1 MKMTSLTKSLASLA
15 ITALVFS
22 GMGNLSIQSVAQA
35 QNGPPGGP
43 GGNFDPQQ
51 FRQMM
56 MDRFREQFEVKDDDE
71 WKLIQER
78 IEKVMEARQAAGGFG
93 GMRMGR
99 GPGGPGGRGPMGGQ
113 GPEGEA
119 LQNALESKA
128 SADTI
133 KAKLAQLREAR
144 KVNQAKL
151 EQAQEELRKVLT
163 LRQEATAVLAGLLK

>member
-1 MKMTSLTKSLASLA
+1 MKTNQIIKSLTALA
-15 ITALVFS
+15 IMATVLSGTA
-22 GMGNLSIQSVAQA
+22 NLSKRATAYA

-43 GGNFDPQQ
+43 PGNFDPQQ

-71 WKLIQER
+71 WKLIQDR
-78 IEKVMEARQAAGGFG
+78 IEKVMEARRAAGGFG
-93 GMRMGR
+93 GMGFGR
-99 GPGGPGGRGPMGGQ
+99 PGGPGGRGPMGGGQ

-128 SADTI
+128 SPDTI
-133 KAKLAQLREAR
+133 KAKLALFREAR
-144 KVNQAKL
+144 KANQAKL

-163 LRQEATAVLAGLLK
+163 LRQEAAAVLAGLLK

>member
-1 MKMTSLTKSLASLA
+1 MKTTPLTKALASLA

-22 GMGNLSIQSVAQA
+22 GIGNLSNQSVARA

-128 SADTI
+128 SADTL
-133 KAKLAQLREAR
+133 KAKLAQFREAR
-144 KVNQAKL
+144 KANQAKL

-163 LRQEATAVLAGLLK
+163 LRQEAAAVLAGLLK